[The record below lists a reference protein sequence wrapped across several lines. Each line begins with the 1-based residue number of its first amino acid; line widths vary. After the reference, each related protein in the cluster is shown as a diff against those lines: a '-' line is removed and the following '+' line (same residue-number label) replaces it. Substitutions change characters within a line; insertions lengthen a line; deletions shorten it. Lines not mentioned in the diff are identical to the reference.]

1 MGPGGT
7 LQVDPSVRAVVVGL
21 DTNINY
27 YKIQY
32 ATQCVRE
39 LGAELI
45 ATNRSVTIRT
55 SASVAAVAAVAA
67 GSALPCSVQQFCI
80 GRSIAWI
87 DQPRTAVTL

>member
-55 SASVAAVAAVAA
+55 SASVAAVAA